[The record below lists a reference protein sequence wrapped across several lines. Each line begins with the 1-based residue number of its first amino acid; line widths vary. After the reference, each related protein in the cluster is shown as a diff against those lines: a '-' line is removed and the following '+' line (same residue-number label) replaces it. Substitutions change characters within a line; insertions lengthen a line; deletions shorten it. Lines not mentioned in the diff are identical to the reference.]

1 MLPVIEMPPMP
12 YCITMH
18 LLKGQTCCSGVRS
31 ALCRCT
37 SILCQGILENF
48 LFDPFH
54 RSLWTSCT

>member
-1 MLPVIEMPPMP
+1 MLPVIACLPMRN
-12 YCITMH
+12 CMHMH
-18 LLKGQTCCSGVRS
+18 LLEGQTCCSGVRS

-54 RSLWTSCT
+54 RSL